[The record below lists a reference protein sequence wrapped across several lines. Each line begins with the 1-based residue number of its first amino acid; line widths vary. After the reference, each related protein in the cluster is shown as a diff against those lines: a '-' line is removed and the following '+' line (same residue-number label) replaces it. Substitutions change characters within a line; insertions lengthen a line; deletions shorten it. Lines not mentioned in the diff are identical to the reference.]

1 MKSSLGVRGSI
12 VAALLLAVA
21 AAPSAGQQPEKSK
34 TAVAEDAQSYPTK
47 PIRLVNPFPPGGG
60 SDAVAHLVGQRLFE
74 RWGQSVVVDNRG
86 GAGGAIGTE
95 LAARAAPDGYTL
107 VMATASTV
115 VINPLLNKVP
125 FDPLKDFDAVIHTA
139 TVPLI
144 LVVHPSVPV
153 KSAKE
158 LIALAKSQPGKLNFA
173 SSGEGTISHL
183 GGELFKVMTGVNMVH
198 VPYRGG
204 GPARNALLGGHVQLN
219 FGNLLS
225 AASHVKSGQL
235 RALGVTTRKRAA
247 GLPEV
252 PTLAEA
258 GVPGYEVVQW
268 NGILAPDG
276 TPKAIIAKLNAEIN
290 KIIALPEIQK
300 YLVNSGAE
308 PEGGTPEEFRAF
320 IQADIAK
327 WASVI
332 RDANLKI
339 NR

>member
-1 MKSSLGVRGSI
+1 MHSKFPVRAAI
-12 VAALLLAVA
+12 VAALLFA
-21 AAPSAGQQPEKSK
+21 AAAAASAAQQPSRSK
-34 TAVAEDAQSYPTK
+34 TVVAETAQRYPTK
-47 PIRLVNPFPPGGG
+47 PIRLINPFPPGGG
-60 SDAVAHLVGQRLFE
+60 SDAVAHLVGLRLFE
-74 RWGQSVVVDNRG
+74 RWGESVVVDNRG

-95 LAARAAPDGYTL
+95 IAARAARDGYTL

-115 VINPLLNKVP
+115 VINPLLNKVA
-125 FDPLKDFDAVIHTA
+125 FDPLNDFDAVIHTA

-153 KSAKE
+153 KSVKE

-183 GGELFKVMTGVNMVH
+183 GGELFKVMTGVDMVH

-204 GPARNALLGGHVQLN
+204 GPARNALIGGHVQLN

-247 GLPEV
+247 GMPDV

-258 GVPGYEVVQW
+258 GVPDFEVIQW
-268 NGILAPDG
+268 NGILIPHGA
-276 TPKAIIAKLNAEIN
+276 PKAVIAKLNGEVN
-290 KIIALPEIQK
+290 QIIALPEIQK
-300 YLVNSGAE
+300 YLVASGAE
-308 PEGGTPEEFRAF
+308 PGGGTPEAFLAF
-320 IQADIAK
+320 IKADIAK
-327 WASVI
+327 WAKVI

-339 NR
+339 KR